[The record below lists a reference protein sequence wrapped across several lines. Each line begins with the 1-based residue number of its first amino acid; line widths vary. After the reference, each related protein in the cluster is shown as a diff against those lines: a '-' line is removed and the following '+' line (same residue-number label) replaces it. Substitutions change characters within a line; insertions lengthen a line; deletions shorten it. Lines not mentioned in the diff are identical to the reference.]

1 MTDGT
6 VRSHAQGMAPDRV
19 LAATGRSP
27 DEWHALIDGA
37 DGTTIG
43 HAAIASWLIDQGV
56 EPWWAQGITIG
67 YEQARGLRIPGQR
80 TDGTFAVSAS
90 RQVPG
95 EREAVLDRIVPVF
108 TAALGSAPTSGR
120 RGGKRP
126 SARWTFPDRESVL
139 LTTEDGPRPDTVR
152 ISVQRE
158 RLTGPERMP
167 DAKAE
172 LQRLL
177 AGL

>member
-19 LAATGRSP
+19 LAATGKKP
-27 DEWHALIDGA
+27 DDWHALIDRA
-37 DGTTIG
+37 DGATIG
-43 HAAIASWLIDQGV
+43 HAAIASWLIGQGV
-56 EPWWAQGITIG
+56 EAWWAQGITIG

-80 TDGTFAVSAS
+80 ADGTFAVSAS

-108 TAALGSAPTSGR
+108 TAALGSTPTSER
-120 RGGKRP
+120 RGGRRP
-126 SARWTFPDRESVL
+126 SARWTFADRESVL
-139 LTTEDGPRPDTVR
+139 LNTEDGPKPDTVR

-172 LQRLL
+172 LQQLL
-177 AGL
+177 AAL

>member
-1 MTDGT
+1 M
-6 VRSHAQGMAPDRV
+6 
-19 LAATGRSP
+19 
-27 DEWHALIDGA
+27 
-37 DGTTIG
+37 
-43 HAAIASWLIDQGV
+43 
-56 EPWWAQGITIG
+56 
-67 YEQARGLRIPGQR
+67 
-80 TDGTFAVSAS
+80 
-90 RQVPG
+90 
-95 EREAVLDRIVPVF
+95 LDRIVPVF